1 MMMESLM
8 MVCFNSALVILCP
21 DEKSYLWKARR
32 GFCWKRVFMCH
43 LLLSHLNCE
52 SFETSSL
59 CILIA
64 TNHEIAGI
72 DAAIGGP
79 TGHLLEH
86 NVQVIGQIRANLA
99 TCKVVY
105 T

>member
-1 MMMESLM
+1 MKNPTSGRQGGAF
-8 MVCFNSALVILCP
+8 VGKGFSCVIC
-21 DEKSYLWKARR
+21 
-32 GFCWKRVFMCH
+32 CM
-43 LLLSHLNCE
+43 LSHLNCE
-52 SFETSSL
+52 SFETSYL

-99 TCKVVY
+99 ACKVVY